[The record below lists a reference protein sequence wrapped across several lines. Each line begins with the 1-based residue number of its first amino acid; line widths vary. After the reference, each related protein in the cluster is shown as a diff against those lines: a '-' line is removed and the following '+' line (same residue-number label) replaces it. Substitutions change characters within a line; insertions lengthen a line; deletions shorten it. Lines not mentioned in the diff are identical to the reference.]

1 MKELIHQYGAW
12 IVFALVF
19 LESIGLPLPGE
30 AILVSAAIFAGTT
43 QELGIALVLLSA
55 VLGAIVGSTIGFW
68 IGDRYGYPLLLRYGS
83 YIGLTETRI
92 KIAQYLF
99 RRQGMVVVL
108 IARFVAVLRSVV
120 GFIAGA
126 NRMPFANFM
135 LANSAGA
142 VAWALFYGLGA
153 YYLAENPGCAAP
165 SLERATKRPHSLQSA
180 LQKALAIGGGWSG
193 TAVNSGR
200 PERSEILPRRLQR
213 PRWGFGS
220 AAAEPPLTEWR
231 IPMSK
236 SAKKRTAAA
245 TSATAATKTAQQSQ
259 AQTGGVV
266 LQAIACHCNA
276 SIASG
281 CHDRRDNEGHGL
293 AAALGAGLSG
303 WSGAQAS

>member
-43 QELGIALVLLSA
+43 QELSIALILLSA

-83 YIGLTETRI
+83 YTGLTETRI

-108 IARFVAVLRSVV
+108 IARFVALLRSIV

-126 NRMPFANFM
+126 NRMPNFM
-135 LANSAGA
+135 IANSAGA

-153 YYLAENPGCAAP
+153 YYLGKGVEEFA
-165 SLERATKRPHSLQSA
+165 RPF
-180 LQKALAIGGGWSG
+180 ALAL
-193 TAVNSGR
+193 AVVGAIVVISL
-200 PERSEILPRRLQR
+200 IL
-213 PRWGFGS
+213 
-220 AAAEPPLTEWR
+220 
-231 IPMSK
+231 
-236 SAKKRTAAA
+236 
-245 TSATAATKTAQQSQ
+245 
-259 AQTGGVV
+259 
-266 LQAIACHCNA
+266 
-276 SIASG
+276 
-281 CHDRRDNEGHGL
+281 L
-293 AAALGAGLSG
+293 AAQGTGACGCGRAGHSRAVAGGTVGRGRWITLSRI
-303 WSGAQAS
+303 